1 MANIKWGEEKDI
13 SIIKTV
19 SKEKIESLYVSSL
32 KMVYYLNV
40 NLLYNLRELY
50 NDHAVCKCFFTP
62 EKKCN
67 ICLLLEKY
75 EVDRIERN
83 YNQKAIVE
91 TNIALKKDL
100 ENMPELKVC
109 SDDYN
114 IGGCFFSEMIF
125 IQNSTVRE
133 RMEVKICCFFLLKER
148 IFNELVIF

>member
-13 SIIKTV
+13 TIIKTV

-50 NDHAVCKCFFTP
+50 IDHAVCKCFFTP

-75 EVDRIERN
+75 EVDKIERN

-91 TNIALKKDL
+91 THIALKKDL

-133 RMEVKICCFFLLKER
+133 RIEVKICFVYYKRRNLLSK
-148 IFNELVIF
+148 

>member
-50 NDHAVCKCFFTP
+50 IDHAVCKCFFTP

-91 TNIALKKDL
+91 THIALKKDL
-100 ENMPELKVC
+100 ENMAELKVC

-114 IGGCFFSEMIF
+114 IGRCFFSEMIF

-133 RMEVKICCFFLLKER
+133 RIEVKICFVYYKRRNLLLK
-148 IFNELVIF
+148 

>member
-13 SIIKTV
+13 TIIKTI

-50 NDHAVCKCFFTP
+50 IDHAVCKCFFTP

-75 EVDRIERN
+75 DVEKIERN

-100 ENMPELKVC
+100 KKMSELKVY

-125 IQNSTVRE
+125 VQNSTIRE
-133 RMEVKICCFFLLKER
+133 RIEVKICFPYKKRRYLLLE
-148 IFNELVIF
+148 

>member
-1 MANIKWGEEKDI
+1 MANSRWDEEKDI

-32 KMVYYLNV
+32 KMLNYLNV
-40 NLLYNLRELY
+40 NFLYNIRELY
-50 NDHAVCKCFFTP
+50 NDQLVCNCFLDP
-62 EKKCN
+62 ERKCN
-67 ICLLLEKY
+67 ICSLLEKY
-75 EVDRIERN
+75 DVCQIERN

-100 ENMPELKVC
+100 KNMPELKVC

-125 IQNSTVRE
+125 IENSTIRE
-133 RMEVKICCFFLLKER
+133 RIEVKICFFLLRKR
-148 IFNELVIF
+148 KNF

>member
-50 NDHAVCKCFFTP
+50 IDHAVCKCFFTP
-62 EKKCN
+62 QKKCN

-133 RMEVKICCFFLLKER
+133 RIEVKICFFFIMEEE
-148 IFNELVIF
+148 ICY

>member
-50 NDHAVCKCFFTP
+50 IDHAVCKCFFTP

-91 TNIALKKDL
+91 THIALKKDL
-100 ENMPELKVC
+100 ENMAELKVC

-114 IGGCFFSEMIF
+114 ISGCFFSEMIF

-133 RMEVKICCFFLLKER
+133 RIEVKICFVYYKRRNLLLK
-148 IFNELVIF
+148 